1 MSIVIREGCMDARL
15 QRRVQRYGW
24 DKAARHYERS
34 WQDQLEPAQTT
45 MLEMA
50 CLAPGER
57 VLDVACGTGLVTLR
71 AAALVEP
78 NGTVIGTD
86 LSEQMVVTARDV
98 ARTRGIANVNFERM
112 DAEEILLDADAF
124 DAALCAL
131 GLMYA
136 PDPEKA
142 VVEMH
147 RVLRPGGRAVCAIWG
162 QRIRCGWAEIF
173 PIVDARVRSEVCPM
187 FFRLG
192 TDNALERALTS
203 AGFRAITSKRLETR
217 LGYAS
222 AAEACEAA
230 FVGGPVALAYSRFS
244 ESMKAEAHKDYLDSL
259 SPYRQGDGYSVPGEF
274 VVVAGTK

>member
-1 MSIVIREGCMDARL
+1 MDARL

-24 DKAARHYERS
+24 DRAACHYERA
-34 WQDQLEPAQTT
+34 WQAQLEPAQTT
-45 MLEMA
+45 LLEMA
-50 CLAPGER
+50 CLAPGQR

-71 AAALVEP
+71 AAALVAP

-86 LSEQMVVTARDV
+86 LSEEMVVTAREV
-98 ARTRGIANVNFERM
+98 ARTRRIASVTFERM
-112 DAEEILLDADAF
+112 DAEEILFDADAF
-124 DAALCAL
+124 DVALCAL

-147 RVLRPGGRAVCAIWG
+147 RVLRPGGRAIYAVWG
-162 QRIRCGWAEIF
+162 RRSKCGWAEIF
-173 PIVDARVRSEVCPM
+173 PIVDARVHSEVCPM

-192 TDNALERALTS
+192 TGDALERALAS
-203 AGFRAITSKRLETR
+203 AGFCAITSRRLETP
-217 LGYAS
+217 LCYAS

-244 ESMKAEAHKDYLDSL
+244 ESVKAQVHKEYLDSL
-259 SPYRQGDGYSVPGEF
+259 SSYRQGQGYSVPGEF
-274 VVVAGTK
+274 VIAAGTK

>member
-1 MSIVIREGCMDARL
+1 MDARL

-24 DKAARHYERS
+24 DKAACHYERS

-45 MLEMA
+45 LLELA
-50 CLAPGER
+50 CLTPGER
-57 VLDVACGTGLVTLR
+57 VLDVACSTGLVTLR
-71 AAALVEP
+71 AAALVGP

-86 LSEQMVVTARDV
+86 LSEEMVVTARDV
-98 ARTRGIANVNFERM
+98 ARARGIANVTFERM
-112 DAEEILLDADAF
+112 DAEETLFDADAF
-124 DAALCAL
+124 DVVLCAL

-147 RVLRPGGRAVCAIWG
+147 RVLRPGGRAACAVWG
-162 QRIRCGWAEIF
+162 ERARCGWAEIF

-192 TDNALERALTS
+192 MDNALERALAS
-203 AGFRAITSKRLETR
+203 AGFRAITSTRLETPLR
-217 LGYAS
+217 YAS

-230 FVGGPVALAYSRFS
+230 FAGGPVALAYSRFS
-244 ESMKAEAHKDYLDSL
+244 ESMKAEAHKEYLDSL
-259 SPYRQGDGYSVPGEF
+259 SPHRQGDGYSVTGEF
-274 VVVAGTK
+274 VVVAGAK